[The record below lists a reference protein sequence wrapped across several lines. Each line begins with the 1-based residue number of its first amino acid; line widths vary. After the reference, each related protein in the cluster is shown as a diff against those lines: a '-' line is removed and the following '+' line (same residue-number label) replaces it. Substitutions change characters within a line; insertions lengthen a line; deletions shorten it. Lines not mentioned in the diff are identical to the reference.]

1 MPTTTT
7 KPKNKISFRQFMAIL
22 NKLKSSS
29 CCVNENHSFYVYRVD
44 TNQVLA
50 RGLDGFEAAK
60 SRANQIRQQHNLK
73 WDQVKFKMEPNQ
85 KSTGSVG
92 TNKGNKSNHSGYY
105 DRSNVYNPSKRG
117 YFRGYFGADGS
128 YADID

>member
-1 MPTTTT
+1 
-7 KPKNKISFRQFMAIL
+7 MAIL

-29 CCVNENHSFYVYRVD
+29 YCVNENHSFYVDRVD

-85 KSTGSVG
+85 NSTGSVG
-92 TNKGNKSNHSGYY
+92 TNKGKKSNHSGYY
-105 DRSNVYNPSKRG
+105 DRSKVYNPSKRR

>member
-1 MPTTTT
+1 
-7 KPKNKISFRQFMAIL
+7 MAIL
-22 NKLKSSS
+22 NNLKSSS

-85 KSTGSVG
+85 NSTGSVG
-92 TNKGNKSNHSGYY
+92 TNRGSKSNHSGYY
-105 DRSNVYNPSKRG
+105 DRSKVYNPSKRG

>member
-1 MPTTTT
+1 MPTSTT
-7 KPKNKISFRQFMAIL
+7 KTKYKISFRQFMEIL
-22 NKLKSSS
+22 NNLKSST
-29 CCVNENHSFYVYRVD
+29 CCVNENHSFYVYRAD
-44 TNQVLA
+44 THQVLA

-73 WDQVKFKMEPNQ
+73 WNQVKFKMEPNQ
-85 KSTGSVG
+85 KATDSVG
-92 TNKGNKSNHSGYY
+92 TSKVNKSNQSGYY
-105 DRSNVYNPSKRG
+105 DRSKVYNPSKRG

>member
-1 MPTTTT
+1 
-7 KPKNKISFRQFMAIL
+7 MAIL

-29 CCVNENHSFYVYRVD
+29 CCVNENHSFYVYRAD
-44 TNQVLA
+44 THQVLA

-73 WDQVKFKMEPNQ
+73 WNQVKFKMEPNQ
-85 KSTGSVG
+85 KSTDSVG
-92 TNKGNKSNHSGYY
+92 TSKVNKSNQSGYY
-105 DRSNVYNPSKRG
+105 DRSKVYNPSKRG

>member
-1 MPTTTT
+1 MPTSTT
-7 KPKNKISFRQFMAIL
+7 KPKNKISFHQFMAIL

-73 WDQVKFKMEPNQ
+73 WNQVKFKMEPKQ
-85 KSTGSVG
+85 RSSGSGG
-92 TNKGNKSNHSGYY
+92 TDNGNKSNQTGYY
-105 DRSNVYNPSKRG
+105 DRSKVYNPSKRG

>member
-1 MPTTTT
+1 MPTSTT

-22 NKLKSSS
+22 NNLKSST
-29 CCVNENHSFYVYRVD
+29 CCVNENHSFYVYRAD
-44 TNQVLA
+44 THQVLA

-73 WDQVKFKMEPNQ
+73 WNQVKFKMEPTQ
-85 KSTGSVG
+85 KATDSVG
-92 TNKGNKSNHSGYY
+92 TSKVNKSNQSGYY
-105 DRSNVYNPSKRG
+105 DRSKVYNPSKRG

>member
-1 MPTTTT
+1 MPTSTT

-22 NKLKSSS
+22 NNLKSST
-29 CCVNENHSFYVYRVD
+29 CCVNENHSFYVYRAD

-73 WDQVKFKMEPNQ
+73 WNQVKFKMEPKQ
-85 KSTGSVG
+85 RSSGSGGSDNV
-92 TNKGNKSNHSGYY
+92 NKSNQTGYY
-105 DRSNVYNPSKRG
+105 DRSKVYNPSKRG

>member
-1 MPTTTT
+1 MPSSTT
-7 KPKNKISFRQFMAIL
+7 KPKNKISFRQFMALL
-22 NKLKSSS
+22 NNLKSST

-73 WDQVKFKMEPNQ
+73 WNQVKFKMEPKQ
-85 KSTGSVG
+85 RSSGSGG
-92 TNKGNKSNHSGYY
+92 TDNGNKSNQTGYY
-105 DRSNVYNPSKRG
+105 DRSKVYNPSKRG